1 MIVATNRK
9 SVLIDKVKIPLDCS
23 SWTSGQWMTEKR
35 GGSDVGGACDTYAV
49 HEEGDTVWRLRYTI
63 SCRTLSFQYRLN
75 GYKWFSSAIDA
86 DVAVTVARIVD
97 KEGKAVEVR

>member
-1 MIVATNRK
+1 MLVDTSWNIG
-9 SVLIDKVKIPLDCS
+9 LIDNLKIPGDCS

-49 HEEGDTVWRLRYTI
+49 HEEGDTVSRLRY
-63 SCRTLSFQYRLN
+63 SFFIKTSQYRLN